1 MFNIEKTKL
10 KNFSSGESMVPLLK
24 KPDSLSFKNGKTIG
38 QNSKFM
44 FPKQLETIER
54 KKKNQG

>member
-44 FPKQLETIER
+44 FPK
-54 KKKNQG
+54 